1 MRTIN
6 VTIPTMPFARIEDRA
21 TAINTAVLS
30 YIQECN
36 IESLLTAETRAR
48 LSSMGLDLD
57 DVHLNMI
64 KNSYHM
70 IEFVDMYVYD
80 KFDDYAPA
88 ILERFKVTWSYSE
101 KEAAV

>member
-1 MRTIN
+1 MRNIN
-6 VTIPTMPFARIEDRA
+6 VEIPSIFAKIEDRA
-21 TAINTAVLS
+21 AAINTAVLS

-36 IESLLTAETRAR
+36 IEALLTAETRAR
-48 LSSMGLDLD
+48 LTSMGLGTD
-57 DVHLNMI
+57 DVHLGTI
-64 KNSYHM
+64 KNSDHR
-70 IEFVDMYVYD
+70 IEFVYMYVYD